1 MYLRKLTYQ
10 LGLRVKSLVPCFHK
24 SHLENLA
31 LLVIGIAYSRSVSL
45 PKAAGAVP
53 YKRIQVESRVE
64 RFERL
69 LQCEKLLPLDA
80 LKPVARKVLKSL
92 HRGGRGRIHAL
103 MDRTMINDTINL
115 LHITVA
121 YCGRALPLGWVRVP
135 HEGNSDLELQQQ
147 LLTWFKECLPE
158 CARATIIADR
168 EFHSIHLAT
177 WIEKKLRLNFVLRIK
192 AGTSVEYLGD
202 WYSAG
207 DLASRGRTRFWRS
220 VKVTMDRKASHRVN
234 LVTVWDRKEPEPWL
248 LITNLT
254 DAKKASETYAER
266 FWIEEMFSDHKSRGL
281 NLESTRLTDPD
292 RIERLL
298 VAVTLAYLW
307 IMEVGALVVIR
318 GQWRQVDNRGAKRS
332 VSLCQIGLR
341 WLKEQMN
348 LGLLPPLFTGCS
360 SLWRRFEKT
369 TPSQTCRLCSPD
381 AESQKSSSGSRQPA
395 LRYRLHI

>member
-1 MYLRKLTYQ
+1 LLRINDEEKEMYLRKVTYQ
-10 LGLRVKSLVPCFHK
+10 LGLRVKSLIPCFHK

-53 YKRIQVESRVE
+53 YKPIQIESRVE

-69 LQCEKLLPLDA
+69 IQCEKLVPLNA

-348 LGLLPPLFTGCS
+348 LGLLPPLFTGWFKP
-360 SLWRRFEKT
+360 LE
-369 TPSQTCRLCSPD
+369 
-381 AESQKSSSGSRQPA
+381 A
-395 LRYRLHI
+395 I

>member
-1 MYLRKLTYQ
+1 LLQVNDKEKEMYLRKVTYQ
-10 LGLRVKSLVPCFHK
+10 LGLRVKSLVPRFHK

-69 LQCEKLLPLDA
+69 LQCEKLVPLEA

-92 HRGGRGRIHAL
+92 YRGGRGRVHAL

-121 YCGRALPLGWVRVP
+121 YGGRALPLGWVRVP
-135 HEGNSDLELQQQ
+135 HDGNSDLKLQQQ

-158 CARATIIADR
+158 WAPATIIADR

-192 AGTSVEYLGD
+192 AGTRVEYLGD
-202 WYSAG
+202 WYEAG
-207 DLASRGRTRFWRS
+207 DLAGRGRTQIWKS

-248 LITNLT
+248 LITNLA
-254 DAKKASETYAER
+254 DAEKAREIYAER

-307 IMEVGALVVIR
+307 IMEVGALVVISS
-318 GQWRQVDNRGAKRS
+318 QWRQVDNRGDKRS

-341 WLKEQMN
+341 WLRERQN
-348 LGLLPPLFTGCS
+348 LGFLPPLFSGCFKP
-360 SLWRRFEKT
+360 L
-369 TPSQTCRLCSPD
+369 
-381 AESQKSSSGSRQPA
+381 EST
-395 LRYRLHI
+395 